1 MRAKIEDLDKVI
13 EVSKEQISGSLKQQQ
28 QPYLKLDEFRNGLK
42 PYISVSESWRENAK
56 AKSYADA
63 PAIQEL
69 RSILKPD
76 ILNLIERQRLA
87 FLVEGAKFYK
97 LKKDGGRERNKFT
110 FCKLSPNHK
119 NLYFGDWNDTDSIP
133 TLENLPNK
141 LLVSDMQDLILPN
154 LEPTSQTTN
163 LRDLNKMGNKFRDP
177 ISTHSNLTLSILSTS
192 SQSSLDLVALD
203 QKTFD
208 YWCDGI
214 HALIR
219 KEMKSS
225 KVTEEFETLMG
236 LEVKLKLLHL
246 NGFDDFHT
254 VPKLPPPPSNYNFSQ
269 R

>member
-1 MRAKIEDLDKVI
+1 MRAKVEDIDKVI

-28 QPYLKLDEFRNGLK
+28 QPLIKLDDFRNGLK
-42 PYISVSESWRENAK
+42 PYLSVSESWRENAK

-119 NLYFGDWNDTDSIP
+119 SLYFGDWIDTDTIS
-133 TLENLPNK
+133 TLEDLPNK
-141 LLVSDMQDLILPN
+141 LLVSDMKDLIIPN
-154 LEPTSQTTN
+154 FDSNSQPVN
-163 LRDLNKMGNKFRDP
+163 PKEANRMGNKFRDA
-177 ISTHSNLTLSILSTS
+177 ISTHSNLTLSIVSTS
-192 SQSSLDLVALD
+192 SQNSLDLVALD

-219 KEMKSS
+219 KEMTSA
-225 KVTEEFETLMG
+225 KVTEEYETLMS

-246 NGFDDFHT
+246 NGFDDFNT
-254 VPKLPPPPSNYNFSQ
+254 IPKIPPPPSNYNFSQ
-269 R
+269 Q

>member
-1 MRAKIEDLDKVI
+1 MRAKIEDIDKVI
-13 EVSKEQISGSLKQQQ
+13 EVSKEQITGSLKQQQ

-63 PAIQEL
+63 PPIQEL

-119 NLYFGDWNDTDSIP
+119 NLYFGDWNDTDTIP

-141 LLVSDMQDLILPN
+141 MLVSDMQNLIIPSFDN
-154 LEPTSQTTN
+154 VSQGTIVK
-163 LRDLNKMGNKFRDP
+163 DINKMGNKFRDP
-177 ISTHSNLTLSILSTS
+177 ISNHSNLTLSIISIS
-192 SQSSLDLVALD
+192 SQSPLDLVAVD

-219 KEMKSS
+219 KDMKSG
-225 KVTEEFETLMG
+225 KVAEEFETLMS

-246 NGFDDFHT
+246 NGFDDFHST
-254 VPKLPPPPSNYNFSQ
+254 PKLPPPPSNYNFSQ